1 MIFTTF
7 ATASGD
13 GDDKIN
19 SHQLAS
25 TRAGGRTFSFI
36 SQTPR
41 SSRPRARSS
50 GGSRRRFGR
59 VLATLRLVPLVLNV
73 GFVISRRRGLL
84 CLQRL
89 DVGLL
94 LVLFLLVLILVLFL
108 LVLILVLLLL
118 VLILVLLLVLILV
131 LVHLVM
137 ILLAVL
143 ISLRFRLLAVRIS
156 LRFRL
161 LDVRI
166 SLRFHLLDVRI
177 RLSLHRGIAVHC
189 AAAAAG
195 LSPSRRERIRH
206 RSRRIERPGR
216 DGRRRVRGR
225 SLRVFGAAVPVH
237 IIADDS

>member
-94 LVLFLLVLILVLFL
+94 LVLFLLVLILVL
-108 LVLILVLLLL
+108 LLL

-137 ILLAVL
+137 
-143 ISLRFRLLAVRIS
+143 RFRLLAVRIS

-161 LDVRI
+161 LAVR
-166 SLRFHLLDVRI
+166 
-177 RLSLHRGIAVHC
+177 
-189 AAAAAG
+189 
-195 LSPSRRERIRH
+195 
-206 RSRRIERPGR
+206 
-216 DGRRRVRGR
+216 
-225 SLRVFGAAVPVH
+225 
-237 IIADDS
+237 

>member
-59 VLATLRLVPLVLNV
+59 ALATLRLVPLVLNV

-89 DVGLL
+89 DVG
-94 LVLFLLVLILVLFL
+94 
-108 LVLILVLLLL
+108 LLL

-156 LRFRL
+156 LRF
-161 LDVRI
+161 
-166 SLRFHLLDVRI
+166 HLLDVRI
-177 RLSLHRGIAVHC
+177 
-189 AAAAAG
+189 
-195 LSPSRRERIRH
+195 
-206 RSRRIERPGR
+206 
-216 DGRRRVRGR
+216 
-225 SLRVFGAAVPVH
+225 
-237 IIADDS
+237 

>member
-59 VLATLRLVPLVLNV
+59 ALATLRLVPLVLNV

-94 LVLFLLVLILVLFL
+94 LVLFLLVLILVL
-108 LVLILVLLLL
+108 
-118 VLILVLLLVLILV
+118 
-131 LVHLVM
+131 VHLVM

-143 ISLRFRLLAVRIS
+143 ISLRFRLLDVRIS
-156 LRFRL
+156 LRFRLLDVRISLRFHL

-177 RLSLHRGIAVHC
+177 RLSLHRGIA
-189 AAAAAG
+189 
-195 LSPSRRERIRH
+195 
-206 RSRRIERPGR
+206 
-216 DGRRRVRGR
+216 
-225 SLRVFGAAVPVH
+225 
-237 IIADDS
+237 